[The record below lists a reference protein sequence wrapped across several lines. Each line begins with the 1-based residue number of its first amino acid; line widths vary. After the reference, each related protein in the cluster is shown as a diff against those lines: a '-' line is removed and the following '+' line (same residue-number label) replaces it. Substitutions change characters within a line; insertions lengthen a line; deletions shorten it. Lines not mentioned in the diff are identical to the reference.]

1 MAILIDETKR
11 VIVQGITGREGMAR
25 TRLMQGYGTQV
36 VGGVTPGKGGQMVE
50 GVPVFD
56 TVAEAWDTL
65 GPIDIS
71 VLFIPAPLVRN
82 AAIEALD
89 AGVKLLVIVPDRVPI
104 YDVLEIAAFAEA
116 KDAAFIGPNTLG
128 LLSPGKGVL
137 GMMGGQA
144 SSARDWF
151 FPGPVGITSRSG
163 GITTSIA
170 YYLAQAGLGAS
181 TVVHVGGDAVIGMP
195 HARVLK
201 HFEADPQTEVVVMF
215 GEIGTSQEEEAADLI
230 ERGEFTKPLVAY
242 IGGKA
247 AKEGTRFS
255 HAGAIIEGGRGTHEG
270 KVRRLREVGATI
282 VDSFDDIP
290 KVTGEVLEKH
300 RKTHSQRVSST
311 VVEKKATSEL
321 HWTTAIT
328 DIQPGSIRLRG
339 HDITELMDDLTFSQ
353 TIYLLLTGQM
363 PSQQVGRVLDAILV
377 SSIDHGAT
385 PPSTL
390 AARTA
395 ASTGAPINA
404 ALSAGLLSINQHHG
418 GAIEACMHVILEAQH
433 LAETE
438 SLSAEDAANQ
448 LVAAYKAE
456 KKRLPGFG
464 HRVHATDP
472 RAVRLFA
479 IADEAGIAGKG
490 VGMVRALEVALN
502 ASSSKHLPINVD
514 GAIAALLVDLGI
526 PAELGNTFF
535 MMARVP
541 GLVGHI
547 YEEKTHQRPMRK
559 IHPTDHSYDGP

>member
-25 TRLMQGYGTQV
+25 TRLMQGYGTRV

-56 TVAEAWDTL
+56 TIAEAWDTL

-104 YDVLEIAAFAEA
+104 YDVLEIAAFAEE

-170 YYLAQAGLGAS
+170 YYLAQVGLGAS

-270 KVRRLREVGATI
+270 KVKRLREVGATI

-290 KVTGEVLEKH
+290 RVTGDVLEKH
-300 RKTHSQRVSST
+300 RKTRSQHVSST
-311 VVEKKATSEL
+311 IEKKPASEL
-321 HWTTAIT
+321 HWTTTIT

-339 HDITELMDDLTFSQ
+339 HDITALMDNLTFSQ

-418 GAIEACMHVILEAQH
+418 GAIEASMRVILEAQH
-433 LAETE
+433 LAEAE
-438 SLSAEDAANQ
+438 SLSAEDAASQ

-464 HRVHATDP
+464 HRVHVTDP
-472 RAVRLFA
+472 RAIRLFA
-479 IADEAGIAGKG
+479 IADEAGIAGEGSHMAK
-490 VGMVRALEVALN
+490 ALEAALN
-502 ASSSKHLPINVD
+502 ANSSKHLPINVD

-547 YEEKTHQRPMRK
+547 YEEQTHQRPMRK

>member
-1 MAILIDETKR
+1 M
-11 VIVQGITGREGMAR
+11 
-25 TRLMQGYGTQV
+25 
-36 VGGVTPGKGGQMVE
+36 
-50 GVPVFD
+50 
-56 TVAEAWDTL
+56 
-65 GPIDIS
+65 
-71 VLFIPAPLVRN
+71 
-82 AAIEALD
+82 
-89 AGVKLLVIVPDRVPI
+89 
-104 YDVLEIAAFAEA
+104 
-116 KDAAFIGPNTLG
+116 
-128 LLSPGKGVL
+128 
-137 GMMGGQA
+137 
-144 SSARDWF
+144 
-151 FPGPVGITSRSG
+151 
-163 GITTSIA
+163 
-170 YYLAQAGLGAS
+170 
-181 TVVHVGGDAVIGMP
+181 
-195 HARVLK
+195 
-201 HFEADPQTEVVVMF
+201 
-215 GEIGTSQEEEAADLI
+215 
-230 ERGEFTKPLVAY
+230 
-242 IGGKA
+242 
-247 AKEGTRFS
+247 
-255 HAGAIIEGGRGTHEG
+255 
-270 KVRRLREVGATI
+270 
-282 VDSFDDIP
+282 
-290 KVTGEVLEKH
+290 
-300 RKTHSQRVSST
+300 
-311 VVEKKATSEL
+311 EKKATSEL

-353 TIYLLLTGQM
+353 TIYLLLTGEM
-363 PSQQVGRVLDAILV
+363 PSQQVGQVLDAILV

-418 GAIEACMHVILEAQH
+418 GAIEACMRVILEAQH

-438 SLSAEDAANQ
+438 SLTAEDAANQ

-479 IADEAGIAGKG
+479 IADEAGIAGEG
-490 VGMVRALEVALN
+490 VGMVRALETALN

-541 GLVGHI
+541 GLVSHI